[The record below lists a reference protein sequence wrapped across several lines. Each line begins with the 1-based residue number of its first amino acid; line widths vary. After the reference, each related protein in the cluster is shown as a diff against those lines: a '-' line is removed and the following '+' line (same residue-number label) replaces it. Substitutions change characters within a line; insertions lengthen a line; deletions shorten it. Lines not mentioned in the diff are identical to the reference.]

1 LPTEIT
7 EKPGALPADEFQRRL
22 DDWIS
27 GNAELLREYE
37 PDESRSVEEV
47 TAFPRRYQNLLYDAG
62 WLRAGWPAEIGGT
75 GGSAERRAQVYES
88 LSAAGYAL
96 PETLPTLEVLIPALL
111 HYAPDLATRY
121 APAFLRG
128 DELWCQGFSETEAGS
143 DMAAMR
149 TRAKRD
155 GDGWVVSGHK
165 VWNSYASV
173 SDRCV
178 LLARTGEQSD
188 RHRALSA
195 FLVDMDAPGVEARP
209 ITTMTG
215 RNELSEIY
223 FDSAYVPADRLIG
236 EENQGWAFA
245 MFLMQWERGMYA
257 WMRQGWCLQQLEK
270 LRPYVTGQRFER
282 DFGTAYGRVTALRM
296 VARRTLRRLGE
307 GDFVGPEVS
316 VDKLLLSS
324 SEQSVLNLARD
335 VLRGRFELDD
345 SPELRR
351 WRGDYFYTRSASI
364 YGGAA
369 EIQRDIVA
377 QRVLGLPR
385 ARG

>member
-7 EKPGALPADEFQRRL
+7 EKLGALPADEFQRRL
-22 DDWIS
+22 DEWIA
-27 GNAELLREYE
+27 GHAALLREYE

-62 WLRAGWPAEIGGT
+62 WLRAGWSAEIGGT
-75 GGSAERRAQVYES
+75 GGSAERRAQVYET

-96 PETLPTLEVLIPALL
+96 PETLPTLEVLVPALL
-111 HYAPDLATRY
+111 HYAPELAIRY

-155 GDGWVVSGHK
+155 GDGWVITGHK

-178 LLARTGEQSD
+178 LLARTGDQSD

-195 FLVDMDAPGVEARP
+195 FLVDMDTPGVEARP

-223 FDSAYVPADRLIG
+223 FDSAFVPAGRLIG

-257 WMRQGWCLQQLEK
+257 WMRQGWCLRQLEN
-270 LRPYVTGQRFER
+270 LRPYITDQRFER
-282 DFGTAYGRVTALRM
+282 DFGAAYGRVTALRM
-296 VARRTLRRLGE
+296 VARRTLRRLGR
-307 GDFVGPEVS
+307 GDFVGPEAS

-324 SEQSVLNLARD
+324 SEQAVLNLARD

-345 SPELRR
+345 SPELRS
-351 WRGDYFYTRSASI
+351 WRRDYFYTRSSSI

>member
-1 LPTEIT
+1 MNVDYPPE
-7 EKPGALPADEFQRRL
+7 
-22 DDWIS
+22 
-27 GNAELLREYE
+27 AE
-37 PDESRSVEEV
+37 
-47 TAFPRRYQNLLYDAG
+47 TF
-62 WLRAGWPAEIGGT
+62 
-75 GGSAERRAQVYES
+75 RAQVRAFLHRVLPPDWRGLGS
-88 LSAAGYAL
+88 LSGEQARAFTKTWRATLAAEGYL
-96 PETLPTLEVLIPALL
+96 TPSWPPEYGGAGLSRLQQVVLTEE
-111 HYAPDLATRY
+111 LATAGVPFNGANDNFSIKMIGNLLLRY
-121 APAFLRG
+121 GTQDQKSYFLPRIVSG
-128 DELWCQGFSETEAGS
+128 EHRWCQGFSETEAGS
-143 DMAAMR
+143 DLAAMR

-155 GDGWVVSGHK
+155 GDGWVITGHK

-178 LLARTGEQSD
+178 LLARTGEQSG
-188 RHRALSA
+188 RHRTISA
-195 FLVDMDAPGVEARP
+195 FLVDMDTPGVQARP

-223 FDSAYVPADRLIG
+223 FDSVAIPADRLIG
-236 EENQGWAFA
+236 QENQGWAFA

-257 WMRQGWCLQQLEK
+257 WMRQAWCLHQLEM
-270 LRPYVTGQRFER
+270 LRPYITDARFER
-282 DFGTAYGRVTALRM
+282 DFGAAYGRVTALRM

-324 SEQSVLNLARD
+324 SEQAVLNLARD

-345 SPELRR
+345 SPDMAR
-351 WRGDYFYTRSASI
+351 WRGDYFYTRSSSI

>member
-7 EKPGALPADEFQRRL
+7 EKLGALPADEFQRRL
-22 DDWIS
+22 DEWIA
-27 GNAELLREYE
+27 GHAALLREYE

-62 WLRAGWPAEIGGT
+62 WLRAGWSAEIGGT
-75 GGSAERRAQVYES
+75 GGSAERRAQVYET

-96 PETLPTLEVLIPALL
+96 PETLPTLEVLVPALL
-111 HYAPDLATRY
+111 HYAPELAIRY

-155 GDGWVVSGHK
+155 GDGWVITGHK

-178 LLARTGEQSD
+178 LLARTGDQSD

-195 FLVDMDAPGVEARP
+195 FLVDMDTAGVEARP

-223 FDSAYVPADRLIG
+223 FDSAFVPAGRLIG

-257 WMRQGWCLQQLEK
+257 WMRQGWCLRQLEN
-270 LRPYVTGQRFER
+270 LRPYITDQRFER
-282 DFGTAYGRVTALRM
+282 DFGAAYGRVTALRM
-296 VARRTLRRLGE
+296 VARRTLRRLGR
-307 GDFVGPEVS
+307 GDFVGPEAS

-324 SEQSVLNLARD
+324 SEQAVLNLARD

-345 SPELRR
+345 SPELRS
-351 WRGDYFYTRSASI
+351 WRRDYFYTRSSSI

>member
-1 LPTEIT
+1 MPTET
-7 EKPGALPADEFQRRL
+7 SERLGALPAGEFQRRL
-22 DDWIS
+22 DEWIAD
-27 GNAELLREYE
+27 NAALLREYE
-37 PDESRSVEEV
+37 PDESRSVEEA

-88 LSAAGYAL
+88 LGAAGYAT

-111 HYAPDLATRY
+111 SYAPELAVRFV
-121 APAFLRG
+121 PAFLRG

-149 TRAKRD
+149 TRAARD
-155 GDGWVVSGHK
+155 GDEWVINGHK

-173 SDRCV
+173 SDRCI
-178 LLARTGEQSD
+178 LLARTGAQSD
-188 RHRALSA
+188 RHRGISA
-195 FLVDMDAPGVEARP
+195 FLVDMDTPGVEARP

-223 FDSAYVPADRLIG
+223 FEDARVPADRLIG
-236 EENQGWAFA
+236 EQNQGWAFA
-245 MFLMQWERGMYA
+245 MFMMQYERGMYA
-257 WMRQGWCLQQLEK
+257 WMRQAWCLHQLEM
-270 LRPYVTGQRFER
+270 LRPYINAVT
-282 DFGTAYGRVTALRM
+282 
-296 VARRTLRRLGE
+296 RRTLRRLAEGE
-307 GDFVGPEVS
+307 FVGPEVS
-316 VDKLLLSS
+316 IDKLLLSS
-324 SEQSVLNLARD
+324 TEQAVLNLARD

-345 SPELRR
+345 SPEMRR
-351 WRGDYFYTRSASI
+351 WRGDYFYTRSSSI

>member
-1 LPTEIT
+1 VPTETT
-7 EKPGALPADEFQRRL
+7 ERLGALPAGEFQRRL
-22 DDWIS
+22 DEWIS
-27 GNAELLREYE
+27 GNAAVLREYE
-37 PDESRSVEEV
+37 PDENRSVEEA

-88 LSAAGYAL
+88 LSAAGYAT

-111 HYAPDLATRY
+111 HYAPELAIRY

-143 DMAAMR
+143 DMAALR
-149 TRAKRD
+149 TRARRD
-155 GDGWVVSGHK
+155 GDEWVISGHK

-173 SDRCV
+173 SDRCI
-178 LLARTGEQSD
+178 LLARTGAQSD
-188 RHRALSA
+188 RHRGVSA
-195 FLVDMDAPGVEARP
+195 FLIDMDTPGVEARP

-223 FDSAYVPADRLIG
+223 FEDARIPADRLIG

-245 MFLMQWERGMYA
+245 MFLMQYERGMYA
-257 WMRQGWCLQQLEK
+257 WMRQAWCLHQLEM
-270 LRPYVTGQRFER
+270 LRPYLAGSRFER
-282 DFGTAYGRVTALRM
+282 DFGAAYGRVTALRL

-316 VDKLLLSS
+316 IDKLLLSS
-324 SEQSVLNLARD
+324 SEQAVLNLARE
-335 VLRGRFELDD
+335 VLRGQFELDD
-345 SPELRR
+345 SPEMRR
-351 WRGDYFYTRSASI
+351 WRGDYFYTRSSSI

-385 ARG
+385 ARR